1 MGKKIK
7 SKPSSQSSK
16 VASCTS
22 RNSTSTVTAVDK
34 SSPPITIHK
43 QQVNAKGKTYT
54 SNQRKGGRSKTTITG
69 GAIVEDKELSSAL
82 LSAGYR
88 IKYMIGDGNC
98 LFRSIADQLRYNKIP
113 VVAVTM

>member
-7 SKPSSQSSK
+7 ASSHSSK

-22 RNSTSTVTAVDK
+22 RSSISTATAVDK

-43 QQVNAKGKTYT
+43 QQANTKGKTYA

-88 IKYMIGDGNC
+88 IKYMVGDGNC
-98 LFRSIADQLRYNKIP
+98 LFRSIADQLRYNKIITI
-113 VVAVTM
+113 TM

>member
-7 SKPSSQSSK
+7 ASSHSSK

-22 RNSTSTVTAVDK
+22 TTAADK
-34 SSPPITIHK
+34 SSPPITIQR
-43 QQVNAKGKTYT
+43 QQVNTKGKTYA
-54 SNQRKGGRSKTTITG
+54 SNQRKGGRSKTNITG

-88 IKYMIGDGNC
+88 IKYMVGDGNC
-98 LFRSIADQLRYNKIP
+98 LFRSIADQLRYNKIF
-113 VVAVTM
+113 TM